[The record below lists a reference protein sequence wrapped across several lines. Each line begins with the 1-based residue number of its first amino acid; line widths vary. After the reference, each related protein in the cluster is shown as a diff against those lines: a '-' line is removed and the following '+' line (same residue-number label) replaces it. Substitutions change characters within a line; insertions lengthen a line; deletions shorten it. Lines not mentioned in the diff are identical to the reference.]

1 MEEQRKKRKDTDQDD
16 GPEEEEVILF
26 TLVKTIV
33 LRLCLWLGSHKRE
46 AGETVRITGKCKA
59 RSKERLKK
67 EIALCKDFNK
77 YFEDSF
83 IKSFL
88 VLRYGKKYFEI
99 IKRNKEHRR
108 KWNQG
113 YWIYVFYTC
122 CEALEEAFQGVQIR

>member
-46 AGETVRITGKCKA
+46 SGETVRITGKCKA

-77 YFEDSF
+77 CFVEFCTCFCIQSF
-83 IKSFL
+83 
-88 VLRYGKKYFEI
+88 
-99 IKRNKEHRR
+99 
-108 KWNQG
+108 
-113 YWIYVFYTC
+113 
-122 CEALEEAFQGVQIR
+122 EAFSMNLIKKPDLQSMVNRLSIFDLSILSCIKYPSNMYDYDQ

>member
-46 AGETVRITGKCKA
+46 SGETVRITGKCKA

-77 YFEDSF
+77 CFVEFCTCFCIQSVEAF
-83 IKSFL
+83 
-88 VLRYGKKYFEI
+88 KYEF
-99 IKRNKEHRR
+99 NKESRLAV
-108 KWNQG
+108 NGQ
-113 YWIYVFYTC
+113 
-122 CEALEEAFQGVQIR
+122 